1 MKIQGKRLT
10 IRAIEIED
18 LPLLHDWFNEPVI
31 ASGLGDVHFPSSL
44 YQQHKWF
51 ERIQADEQT
60 IRLAVQTNEGAL
72 IGYTGFWHLHWRDR
86 RAEHAVVIGTNNQ
99 GLGYGREVIMTCARY
114 AFQEMG
120 LHRLEASILSS
131 NIGSLQA
138 YQSCG
143 FKTEGVLREHALR
156 DGVHMD
162 RTCLGL
168 LASDYSELVQASRYW
183 EKNQEDQ

>member
-1 MKIQGKRLT
+1 MRIHGKRLT

-18 LPLLHDWFNEPVI
+18 LPLLHNWFNEPVI
-31 ASGLGDVHFPSSL
+31 ARELGDIHFPSSL

-51 ERIQADEQT
+51 ERIQTDEQT
-60 IRLAVQTNEGAL
+60 IRLAVQTIEGTL
-72 IGYTGFWHLHWRDR
+72 IGLTGFWHLHWRDS

-120 LHRLEASILSS
+120 LHRLEANILS
-131 NIGSLQA
+131 NNVASLKA

-143 FKTEGVLREHALR
+143 FKIEGVQREHAR
-156 DGVHMD
+156 RGGVHMD

-168 LASDYSELVQASRYW
+168 LASDYAELIQASRYW
-183 EKNQEDQ
+183 ETSQEGQ